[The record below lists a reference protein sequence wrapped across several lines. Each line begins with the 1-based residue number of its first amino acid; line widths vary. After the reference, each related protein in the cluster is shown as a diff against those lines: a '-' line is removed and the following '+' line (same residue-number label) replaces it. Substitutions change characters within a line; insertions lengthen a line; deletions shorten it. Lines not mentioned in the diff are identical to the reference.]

1 MCKTTEIFKD
11 CIGKKTQKYLC
22 EWGLRLIIKITV
34 RAKNDTGIDAF
45 LACLLRE
52 KHDKKKGE
60 IP

>member
-1 MCKTTEIFKD
+1 MD

-34 RAKNDTGIDAF
+34 RAKNDTGFDAF